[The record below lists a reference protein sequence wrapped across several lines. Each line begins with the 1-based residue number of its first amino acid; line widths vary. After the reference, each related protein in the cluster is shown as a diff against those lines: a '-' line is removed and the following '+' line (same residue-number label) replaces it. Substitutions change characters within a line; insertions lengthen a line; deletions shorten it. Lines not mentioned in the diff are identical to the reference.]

1 MTLTEKEK
9 EKIEEEEKY
18 RAQAKNKYS
27 PVLQSKT
34 NRNRIAAALLAIF
47 LGTFGIHKFYNSSKA
62 RISSFAYLGKPVQG
76 FIYLIFCWTFL
87 PGLIGFIEG
96 IIYLCMSDKSFENK
110 YA

>member
-9 EKIEEEEKY
+9 EKIEEEERY
-18 RAQAKNKYS
+18 RAQAKSKYS

-47 LGTFGIHKFYNSSKA
+47 LGDFGIHKF
-62 RISSFAYLGKPVQG
+62 YLGKPVQG
-76 FIYLIFCWTFL
+76 FIYLIFFWTFL
-87 PGLIGFIEG
+87 PSLIGFIEG